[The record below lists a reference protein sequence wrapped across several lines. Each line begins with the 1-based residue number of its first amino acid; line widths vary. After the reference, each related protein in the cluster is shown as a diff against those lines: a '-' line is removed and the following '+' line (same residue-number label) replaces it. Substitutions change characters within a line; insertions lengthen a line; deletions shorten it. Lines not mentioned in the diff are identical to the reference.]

1 MKCYYHNDN
10 DGKAAAFCVHAWVG
24 IKDCSQPVEFVEM
37 SYGKPFP
44 FADITENEQVW
55 IVDYSIAPE
64 DMDILLDITAD
75 VTWIDHH
82 KTAIEKYAEYTRE
95 IRGVRDVSEAACT
108 LAWKYIHWYTQR
120 GDGEIRLGDM
130 GDHYPYNS
138 AHNMPIPLAIAAVG
152 DRDTWT
158 FALGE
163 VSKQF
168 HAASAMHDCAPDSE
182 FWWKCMDRELTPLP
196 PPNTGNAEGKV
207 NGDIFWNELMMT
219 GQVLME
225 HRRMTGTEN
234 VDSIG
239 FRIEFEGHQ
248 CLALNAFPTNSEAF
262 GDYGDQHDCDIL
274 MPFFHNGKRFS
285 VSMYSK
291 AVDVGAIAK
300 ARGGGGHKGAAGFQC
315 DALPFLVIGGC
326 GMSGDISVHRCID
339 VLSIGE
345 HDWRC
350 DKMNQHDGPHTH
362 TENDAYGDGLVPWFQ
377 VSWDSTT
384 ELELLLQ

>member
-152 DRDTWT
+152 IGIHGR
-158 FALGE
+158 
-163 VSKQF
+163 SR
-168 HAASAMHDCAPDSE
+168 SE
-182 FWWKCMDRELTPLP
+182 RCQNSFMRHLQCTTAHLTPSSG
-196 PPNTGNAEGKV
+196 GNAWTANLHRYLHQTQGMPKGK
-207 NGDIFWNELMMT
+207 
-219 GQVLME
+219 
-225 HRRMTGTEN
+225 
-234 VDSIG
+234 
-239 FRIEFEGHQ
+239 
-248 CLALNAFPTNSEAF
+248 
-262 GDYGDQHDCDIL
+262 
-274 MPFFHNGKRFS
+274 
-285 VSMYSK
+285 
-291 AVDVGAIAK
+291 
-300 ARGGGGHKGAAGFQC
+300 
-315 DALPFLVIGGC
+315 
-326 GMSGDISVHRCID
+326 
-339 VLSIGE
+339 
-345 HDWRC
+345 
-350 DKMNQHDGPHTH
+350 
-362 TENDAYGDGLVPWFQ
+362 
-377 VSWDSTT
+377 
-384 ELELLLQ
+384 